1 MFIFEIKDDVVF
13 LNGKIY
19 FLFII
24 KEYVLLELNFVFEGI
39 SKLLRSWMLN
49 LCNIFFFFQGSSG
62 EEKEKVF
69 KDELE
74 RWCSLVIIELVEG
87 YMD

>member
-39 SKLLRSWMLN
+39 SKLLGSWMLN
-49 LCNIFFFFQGSSG
+49 LCNIFFFFR
-62 EEKEKVF
+62 VVV
-69 KDELE
+69 E
-74 RWCSLVIIELVEG
+74 RRKKRFLKMSWRDGVV
-87 YMD
+87 